1 MSDLD
6 SEQLQSIQSI
16 LIDPLRETIRTEI
29 RLNHDQMADL
39 ISRLEHIIEQQSASS
54 NARFTAIENE
64 VAGFRAFR
72 GKLVTI
78 YSTLTVVLSI
88 IWSLLREKVLAKL
101 M

>member
-1 MSDLD
+1 MSDLN

-29 RLNHDQMADL
+29 RLNHDQMADV
-39 ISRLEHIIEQQSASS
+39 ISRLEHVIEEQSASAS
-54 NARFTAIENE
+54 ARLSALENE

-72 GKLVTI
+72 RKLVTI

-88 IWSLLREKVLAKL
+88 IWSLIREKVLSKL